1 MKKPKILTALIV
13 VIIALITAFGLTACK
28 TVVNGDVVLIY
39 ELNGGDY
46 IKSVI
51 VNKGVEVELAK
62 TATKEGYDFD
72 GWYFT
77 PDCSG
82 ERVTVVKLE
91 VNTTVYAKWVKYP
104 TLIYEVDGGTPVES
118 LSAAKG
124 TKIELAKTATKEG
137 YDFDG
142 WYLTSDYSGE
152 AVTEITLNED
162 TVVYS
167 KWQKIEKFNSV
178 LVLERG
184 EKPTS
189 EDLAALLVEQ
199 GYVVTIVNVSDSE
212 QADLVPETVDD
223 LRVYDQVVLNNVSNS
238 DLLNNSNVP
247 DKFVENL
254 YTYVHDFGGGL
265 LTTGGQDDT
274 GKNANA
280 YRREDL
286 YGTLL
291 QSMLPVQAI
300 EYTPPVAVMIIID
313 RSGSMASRDSEGFSC
328 LKWAKDAA
336 GEVINNS
343 LTERDYAGIMTLDS
357 YENFVVPLTPM
368 TQKEVILSALREKIE
383 TSGGGTYFTQAI
395 RTAANA
401 LKANK
406 MVDRRHIVVISDGAM
421 SDNKEALKTML
432 HDNYLSDKITLSVV
446 GIYIAQK
453 DADVMQELI
462 DAAGGQ
468 ESGVEGGRKV
478 LAFSKENLGKLP
490 GDLREELNSPQ
501 IRSSNEDK
509 PFHINAYDKTSDIVK
524 GITYITG
531 EQTVNDPVTGQEVKV
546 TVETSRINAPRLS
559 RFYGTRVRS
568 KDYLVLTGDYEVPL
582 YARWN
587 FGKGSVGSLTID
599 LQGSCGANA
608 EFMNSTAGK
617 TIIGNIVKDLMPKRS
632 ER

>member
-28 TVVNGDVVLIY
+28 TGVNGDVVLIY

-274 GKNANA
+274 GDNANL
-280 YRREDL
+280 YRGEDL
-286 YGTLL
+286 NGSLL
-291 QSMLPVQAI
+291 GSMLPVYAA
-300 EYTPPVAVMIIID
+300 EYIPPIAVMFIID
-313 RSGSMASRDSEGFSC
+313 RSGSMSSTVSEGFSC
-328 LKWAKDAA
+328 IKWAKDAV
-336 GEVINNS
+336 GEAITNS
-343 LTERDYAGIMTLDS
+343 LMERDYAGIMTLDS

-368 TQKEVILSALREKIE
+368 TQKEVILSALREKVE
-383 TSGGGTYFTQAI
+383 TSDGGTVFTQAI

-406 MVDRRHIVVISDGAM
+406 MVDRRHIVVISDGMM

-446 GIYIAQK
+446 GINIAQK

-468 ESGVEGGRKV
+468 ESGIEGGRKV

-524 GITYITG
+524 GVTYITG

>member
-28 TVVNGDVVLIY
+28 TGVNGDVVLIY

-104 TLIYEVDGGTPVES
+104 TLIYEVDGGMPVES

-167 KWQKIEKFNSV
+167 KWQKIEKFNNV

-274 GKNANA
+274 GDNANL
-280 YRREDL
+280 YRGEDL
-286 YGTLL
+286 NGSLL
-291 QSMLPVQAI
+291 GSMLPVYAA
-300 EYTPPVAVMIIID
+300 EYIPPVAVMFIID
-313 RSGSMASRDSEGFSC
+313 RSGSMASKDSEGFSC
-328 LKWAKDAA
+328 LEWAKYAA
-336 GEVINNS
+336 GEAINNS

-468 ESGVEGGRKV
+468 ESGIEGGRKV

-524 GITYITG
+524 GVTYITG

-617 TIIGNIVKDLMPKRS
+617 KINYNIF
-632 ER
+632 

>member
-28 TVVNGDVVLIY
+28 TGVNGDVVLIY

-104 TLIYEVDGGTPVES
+104 TLIYEVDGGMPVES

-167 KWQKIEKFNSV
+167 KWQKIEKFNNV

-274 GKNANA
+274 GDNANL
-280 YRREDL
+280 YRGEDL
-286 YGTLL
+286 NGSLL
-291 QSMLPVQAI
+291 GSMLPVYAA
-300 EYTPPVAVMIIID
+300 EYIPPVAVMFIID
-313 RSGSMASRDSEGFSC
+313 RSGSMASKDSEGFSC
-328 LKWAKDAA
+328 LEWAKYAA
-336 GEVINNS
+336 GEAINNS

-368 TQKEVILSALREKIE
+368 TQKEVILSALREKVE
-383 TSGGGTYFTQAI
+383 TSDGGTVFTQAI

-406 MVDRRHIVVISDGAM
+406 MVDRRHIVVISDGMM

-468 ESGVEGGRKV
+468 ESGIEGGRKV

-524 GITYITG
+524 GVTYITG